1 MSSFSRHRFTP
12 YVLAAALQAAC
23 AAWPCAVIAQNA
35 PYGAGAGG
43 SPAAA
48 SDQSSQGSQ
57 GDTHSSAV
65 QRQQQDE
72 QRLLGGPGSS
82 DNPYSVTPYSSNG
95 ASPDD
100 ARDALTSEKH
110 MHVVTPGDYAA
121 SAASANGGRG
131 DRSGASGGG
140 GGSSASHSRIAA
152 NGMSRA
158 GNAVA
163 RSTGGGGG
171 GSGAGRNRSTAGYDY
186 GASQTSPTAQVYGN
200 PYASPYGSPDQSNSE
215 LYKSPW

>member
-1 MSSFSRHRFTP
+1 MSSFSHHRFAP

-23 AAWPCAVIAQNA
+23 AAWPYAAFAQNA
-35 PYGAGAGG
+35 PYGAGG
-43 SPAAA
+43 SPATA
-48 SDQSSQGSQ
+48 SDQSRQGSQ
-57 GDTHSSAV
+57 GDTRTGAV

-72 QRLLGGPGSS
+72 QRLLGGPGTS

-100 ARDALTSEKH
+100 ARDALTNEKH

-121 SAASANGGRG
+121 SAVSANGGRG
-131 DRSGASGGG
+131 DRSST
-140 GGSSASHSRIAA
+140 SSAGGRGAANHSRIGA

-163 RSTGGGGG
+163 RSTGGA
-171 GSGAGRNRSTAGYDY
+171 GAGGPAGKGRSTAGYDY

-200 PYASPYGSPDQSNSE
+200 PYGSPYGSPDQSNSE

>member
-1 MSSFSRHRFTP
+1 MSSFSHHRFAP

-23 AAWPCAVIAQNA
+23 AAWPYAAFAQNA
-35 PYGAGAGG
+35 PYGAGG

-48 SDQSSQGSQ
+48 SDQSHQGSQ
-57 GDTHSSAV
+57 GDTRTGAV

-72 QRLLGGPGSS
+72 QRLLGGPGTS

-100 ARDALTSEKH
+100 ARDALTNEKH

-121 SAASANGGRG
+121 SAVSANGGRG
-131 DRSGASGGG
+131 DRNST
-140 GGSSASHSRIAA
+140 SSAGGRGAANHGRIGA

-163 RSTGGGGG
+163 RSTGGA
-171 GSGAGRNRSTAGYDY
+171 GAGGPAGKGRSTAGYDY

-200 PYASPYGSPDQSNSE
+200 PYGSPYGSPDQSNSE

>member
-1 MSSFSRHRFTP
+1 MSSFSHHRFAP

-23 AAWPCAVIAQNA
+23 AAWPCAAFAQNA
-35 PYGAGAGG
+35 PYGAGG
-43 SPAAA
+43 SPATV
-48 SDQSSQGSQ
+48 SDQSRQGSQ
-57 GDTHSSAV
+57 GDTRTGAV

-72 QRLLGGPGSS
+72 QRLLGGPGTS
-82 DNPYSVTPYSSNG
+82 DNPYSSNG

-100 ARDALTSEKH
+100 ARDALTNEKH

-121 SAASANGGRG
+121 SAVSANGGRG
-131 DRSGASGGG
+131 DRSST
-140 GGSSASHSRIAA
+140 SSAGGRGAANHSRIGA

-163 RSTGGGGG
+163 RSTGGA
-171 GSGAGRNRSTAGYDY
+171 GAGGPAGKGRSTAGYDY

-200 PYASPYGSPDQSNSE
+200 PYGSPYGSPDQSNSE

>member
-1 MSSFSRHRFTP
+1 MSSFYRHRFAP

-23 AAWPCAVIAQNA
+23 AAWPCALYAQNA
-35 PYGAGAGG
+35 AYGAGAGG

-48 SDQSSQGSQ
+48 SAQSSQ
-57 GDTHSSAV
+57 GDTHTSAV

-72 QRLLGGPGSS
+72 QRLLGGPGTS

-100 ARDALTSEKH
+100 ARDALTNEKH

-131 DRSGASGGG
+131 DRSSASRAGGSGG
-140 GGSSASHSRIAA
+140 ANHSRIGA

-163 RSTGGGGG
+163 RSTGGGGAG
-171 GSGAGRNRSTAGYDY
+171 GKRSTAGYDY

>member
-1 MSSFSRHRFTP
+1 MSSSYRHQVAP

-23 AAWPCAVIAQNA
+23 AAWPCAVFAQNA
-35 PYGAGAGG
+35 AYGAATGG

-48 SDQSSQGSQ
+48 SDQSRQSSR
-57 GDTHSSAV
+57 GDTPANAV
-65 QRQQQDE
+65 QRQQLDE
-72 QRLLGGPGSS
+72 QRLLGGPGTS
-82 DNPYSVTPYSSNG
+82 DNPYSVSPYSSNG

-100 ARDALTSEKH
+100 ARDALTNEKH

-131 DRSGASGGG
+131 DRSSA
-140 GGSSASHSRIAA
+140 SSAGGRGATNHSRIGA

-163 RSTGGGGG
+163 RGTSGGGAGG
-171 GSGAGRNRSTAGYDY
+171 KRSAAGYDY

-200 PYASPYGSPDQSNSE
+200 PYGSPYGSPDQSNSE